1 MSAFVRGGAV
11 AAALAVGGFGA
22 VALASP
28 ASAATGTGGLGIAQG
43 SSKPVECAVS
53 ALGSTAK
60 VANTKECVERDVVP
74 SGVTLPD
81 EVDSTV
87 DDVADTVDGVVGGVT
102 GGSGDDGSGDDGSG
116 DGGDQG
122 GSGDPG
128 TPPPPS
134 DPGTPPGDGSGD
146 GSGDQP
152 GGGSGEQPPLGSC
165 LSGVLTGTPQDC
177 LPGNGTPPEQTPP
190 SHEPPTST
198 PPSQQVPSGNTPSG
212 VTQPVVDYNRGLA
225 SVPTAAVTVPGLIQT
240 ASRGTGAPG
249 VPTSI
254 DAGLAGAQPASPT
267 SVPPLWPVLALGSGA
282 AAAAAGVVLLRR
294 RDLVKVRTDAD

>member
-60 VANTKECVERDVVP
+60 VANTKKCVERDVVP

-87 DDVADTVDGVVGGVT
+87 DDVAGTVDGADQAAESGVDGVVGGVVGGVT
-102 GGSGDDGSGDDGSG
+102 GGSGDGGSG

-146 GSGDQP
+146 
-152 GGGSGEQPPLGSC
+152 QPPLGSC
-165 LSGVLTGTPQDC
+165 LSGVLTGAPQEC
-177 LPGNGTPPEQTPP
+177 LPGGDTPPDQTPP
-190 SHEPPTST
+190 QHNPPTGT
-198 PPSQQVPSGNTPSG
+198 PPSQQVPSSNTPSG
-212 VTQPVVDYNRGLA
+212 VTQPAVDYNRGIA
-225 SVPTAAVTVPGLIQT
+225 SVPTAAVTVPGLLQAT
-240 ASRGTGAPG
+240 SRDAGAPG
-249 VPTSI
+249 VPTTV
-254 DAGLAGAQPASPT
+254 DAGLAGARPATPV
-267 SVPPLWPVLALGSGA
+267 SVPALWPVLALGSGA
-282 AAAAAGVVLLRR
+282 TAAAAGVVLLRR
-294 RDLVKVRTDAD
+294 RDLAKVRTNAG